1 MSPGYWIA
9 FDVTGLVLGA
19 IGLSLVIVSHI
30 LDRAGELKAELDEIF

>member
-19 IGLSLVIVSHI
+19 IGLSLIIVSHI
-30 LDRAGELKAELDEIF
+30 LDRARELKAELDEIF